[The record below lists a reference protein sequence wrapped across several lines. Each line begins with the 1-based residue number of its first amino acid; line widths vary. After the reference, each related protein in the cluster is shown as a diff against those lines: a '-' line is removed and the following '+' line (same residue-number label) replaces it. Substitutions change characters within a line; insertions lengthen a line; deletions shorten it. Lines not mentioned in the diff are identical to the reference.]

1 MAKGFNLGSTE
12 VLILGGAALFLIY
25 KSDILQNV
33 GQGLG
38 SGISN
43 IGSGIGNIGSGL
55 GSGFSGIGAGFQGL
69 GEGLGS
75 GLSVGLGGIG
85 LGFKGLG
92 EGAGQSLSYAGQG
105 FMNLQTEVGAGI
117 FQIGQGIGQ
126 IGSGFGD
133 FERSIGNFLQELG
146 NVNIGLKTPLGSA
159 TFSTGGSQNITGTP
173 TAPISLEKSTSV
185 DSKQTPASSQ
195 KVGTSGGRS
204 TSGSKSATTSIVPQA
219 LISGGTYNL
228 KTGVYT
234 NSAGQGF
241 SYAKPP
247 AGAIINF

>member
-12 VLILGGAALFLIY
+12 TLILGGAVLFLIY

-38 SGISN
+38 SGIGN
-43 IGSGIGNIGSGL
+43 IGSGIG
-55 GSGFSGIGAGFQGL
+55 SGFGGIGAGFQGL
-69 GEGLGS
+69 GEGLGA
-75 GLSVGLGGIG
+75 GLNIGIGGIG

-92 EGAGQSLSYAGQG
+92 EGAGQSLSYAGEG
-105 FMNLQTEVGAGI
+105 FMNLQTQVGAGI

-133 FERSIGNFLQELG
+133 FERSIGNFIQELG
-146 NVNIGLKTPLGSA
+146 NINIGLKTALGSA

-173 TAPISLEKSTSV
+173 TAPIGVEKSTSV
-185 DSKQTPASSQ
+185 DSKQTPASTQ
-195 KVGTSGGRS
+195 KYVSSGNRS
-204 TSGSKSATTSIVPQA
+204 TSGSRSSTTSIVPQV
-219 LISGGTYNL
+219 LITGGTYNL

-247 AGAIINF
+247 AGAIIKF